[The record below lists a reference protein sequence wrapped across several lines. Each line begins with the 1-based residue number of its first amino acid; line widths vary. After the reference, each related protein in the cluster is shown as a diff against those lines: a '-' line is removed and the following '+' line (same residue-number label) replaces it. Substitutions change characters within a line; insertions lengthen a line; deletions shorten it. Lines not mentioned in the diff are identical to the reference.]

1 MTKVLPGLTR
11 RSVLKTT
18 ALGGVATLAL
28 PGYLRAQ
35 GAPIKV
41 GILQPVT
48 GALSYSGQQGRLG
61 AEAAIQEI
69 NAAGGI
75 KSMGGAK
82 LEMVFGDAR
91 STPDGGTQEVER
103 MNGEG
108 VVAVVGG
115 FGSSI
120 CLAASQAAARYD
132 IPYLVDVG
140 VAETITARGLKN
152 TFRFTAGLNQ
162 VVEKGIANLIAL
174 NESAGSP
181 LKTVMIVHEDSLFGS
196 GMAKALNDALP
207 GKGYQILS
215 TIPHPT
221 PIRDF
226 NNVVLQIR
234 AQNPDII
241 IPSNYYN
248 EYVLLARAMVQ
259 QRARPKAIYSIL
271 GGAASSPRFVK
282 EFPDAAN
289 LVIDCNHWIN
299 AKNPRAEALKTKI
312 ESGGNFFTY
321 EVFNNYSNVLLLADA
336 LERAG
341 SADRGKLIEA
351 IAASTFEGHIM
362 PYGPTKF
369 VNGQNQGAQP
379 VVTQVQG
386 GEIKVVRPEEFA
398 NAKAVFPF
406 PPA

>member
-18 ALGGVATLAL
+18 ALGGVAALAL

-48 GALSYSGQQGRLG
+48 GPLSYSGQQGRLG

-108 VVAVVGG
+108 VAAIVGG

-140 VAETITARGLKN
+140 VAENITSRGLKN

-162 VVEKGIANLIAL
+162 VVDKGIANLIAL
-174 NESAGSP
+174 NESSGSP

-207 GKGYQILS
+207 AKGYQILS

-248 EYVLLARAMVQ
+248 EYVLLARAMLQ

-299 AKNPRAEALKTKI
+299 SKNPRAEALKTKI
-312 ESGGNFFTY
+312 
-321 EVFNNYSNVLLLADA
+321 
-336 LERAG
+336 
-341 SADRGKLIEA
+341 
-351 IAASTFEGHIM
+351 
-362 PYGPTKF
+362 
-369 VNGQNQGAQP
+369 
-379 VVTQVQG
+379 
-386 GEIKVVRPEEFA
+386 
-398 NAKAVFPF
+398 
-406 PPA
+406 